1 MSIPHTK
8 TSRRARIERLVITG
22 EVHSQ
27 SALVEQLNTEG
38 FDVTQATVS
47 RDLDEI
53 GAVKMRSADGRLT
66 YAIGL
71 PSVDVSR
78 YEDPVTRLSRIANEL
93 LISAEVSA
101 NLIVLRTPPGGAHLL
116 AGALDRVE
124 VPPGHQLTEIL
135 GTVAGDD
142 TVLVISKRADAT
154 PLKDALLRLAEG
166 VFVSERN
173 AV

>member
-8 TSRRARIERLVITG
+8 TSRRARIERLVISG
-22 EVHSQ
+22 DVHSQ
-27 SALVEQLNTEG
+27 SALVEQLNNEG
-38 FDVTQATVS
+38 FGVTQATVS

-71 PSVDVSR
+71 PSVDASR
-78 YEDPVTRLSRIANEL
+78 YEDPVTRLSRVANEL
-93 LISAEVSA
+93 LISAEVSL

-124 VPPGHQLTEIL
+124 IPTGHELADIL

-142 TVLVISKRADAT
+142 TVLVISRQSDAT
-154 PLKDALLRLAEG
+154 SLKDALLRLAEG
-166 VFVSERN
+166 VFVNERN
-173 AV
+173 VV